1 VALGNLLIGLETRM
15 RKRLFGLGAL
25 ALGAAIALTALHA
38 PKASAQVSELRPN
51 LQPFPA
57 FDLAIASNFST
68 GGKQLRFSMRSWNKG
83 PGPLELVAG
92 ELVSG
97 GQNVYQRV
105 YSSDGTFQDSFAGTF
120 VYHPAHN
127 HFHFGNYALYYLEPI
142 NANGGTPK
150 SGNKTTFCVMD
161 TNLID
166 PSLPGAPSAAHYA
179 TCGNTIQGMS
189 VGWAD
194 TYISSLEG
202 QSVDITGNP
211 SGDYCL
217 TIQIDPMGRLLE
229 TDENDNS
236 VSSLLRIDVE
246 QSRVTVLNST
256 SCTPGGAVQVTSI
269 TPATAKVGS
278 TQQVTITGTG
288 FTPGMSVSFE
298 GGSGPAPTA
307 SLVSFQGAPTTITAT
322 ITVKKGKPGKDSVW
336 DVRVGSGLLF
346 GGFTVVP

>member
-1 VALGNLLIGLETRM
+1 M
-15 RKRLFGLGAL
+15 RKRLLGLGAL
-25 ALGAAIALTALHA
+25 ALGAAIALTFLYA
-38 PKASAQVSELRPN
+38 PAASAQAAELRPN

-57 FDLAIASNFST
+57 FDISLSTNLST
-68 GGKQLRFSMRSWNKG
+68 GGKQLMFSTRSWNKG

-92 ELVSG
+92 EIVSG

-105 YSSDGTFQDSFAGTF
+105 YSSDGTFQDYFAGTF
-120 VYHPAHN
+120 VWHPAHN

-161 TNLID
+161 TNLIST
-166 PSLPGAPSAAHYA
+166 SLPGAPATAHYS

-194 TYISSLEG
+194 TYSSFLEG

-217 TIQIDPMGRLLE
+217 TIQIDPKGRLLE
-229 TDENDNS
+229 TDESDNT

-246 QSRVTVLNST
+246 QGRVTVLNST
-256 SCTPGGAVQVTSI
+256 NCTPGGAVQVASI
-269 TPATAKVGS
+269 TPATGKVGS

-288 FTPGMSVSFE
+288 FAAGMGVSFD
-298 GGSGPAPTA
+298 GGSGPAPG
-307 SLVSFQGAPTTITAT
+307 VSGVWVQSATTIVAT
-322 ITVKKGKPGKDSVW
+322 VTVKRGKPGKDAVW
-336 DVRVGSGLLF
+336 DVRVGSGVLF